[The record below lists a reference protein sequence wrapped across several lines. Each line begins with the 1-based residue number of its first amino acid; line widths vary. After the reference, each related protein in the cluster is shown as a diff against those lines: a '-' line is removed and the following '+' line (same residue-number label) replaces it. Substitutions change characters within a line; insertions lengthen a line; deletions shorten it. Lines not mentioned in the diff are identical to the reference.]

1 MGGRSSADAYPAE
14 MDSERGEEATA
25 LFCERLERDPGD
37 LCGKY
42 VGVVCGRIVAADH
55 DFAAVVRE
63 LQRFEPDR
71 SKHFVVLAGTPQ
83 PSVIYN
89 FGLEG

>member
-1 MGGRSSADAYPAE
+1 MGGRSSSDAHPTE
-14 MDSERGEEATA
+14 RTSEGGDEATA
-25 LFCERLERDPGD
+25 SVCERLEREPGD
-37 LCGKY
+37 LRGKY
-42 VGVVCGRIVAADH
+42 VGVVRGRIVVADH

-83 PSVIYN
+83 PSVIYS
-89 FGLEG
+89 FGFE